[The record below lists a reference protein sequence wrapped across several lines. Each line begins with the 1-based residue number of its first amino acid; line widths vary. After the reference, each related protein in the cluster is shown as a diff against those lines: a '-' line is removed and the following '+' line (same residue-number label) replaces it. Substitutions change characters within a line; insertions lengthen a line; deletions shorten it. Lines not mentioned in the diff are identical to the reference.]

1 MARGDDAIRIGND
14 RAVVEEYVDVILGR
28 KQCADVAVEYEVGLH
43 PPLNGLSHFRVDG
56 VDEIANL
63 LADLLLP
70 RR

>member
-1 MARGDDAIRIGND
+1 
-14 RAVVEEYVDVILGR
+14 
-28 KQCADVAVEYEVGLH
+28 LH
-43 PPLNGLSHFRVDG
+43 PPLNSLGYFRVDG